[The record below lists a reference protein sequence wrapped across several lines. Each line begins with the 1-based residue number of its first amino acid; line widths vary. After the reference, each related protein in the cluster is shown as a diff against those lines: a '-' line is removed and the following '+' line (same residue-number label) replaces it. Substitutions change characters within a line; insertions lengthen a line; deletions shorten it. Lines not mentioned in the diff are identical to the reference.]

1 MHIHVLRHIH
11 VYMGL
16 CIGSTHI
23 IYILIYSHYNM
34 IQTYYTT
41 LNQASDMILLLEL
54 RRYHI
59 ASGIRNDIL
68 NVLS

>member
-1 MHIHVLRHIH
+1 
-11 VYMGL
+11 
-16 CIGSTHI
+16 
-23 IYILIYSHYNM
+23 M

-41 LNQASDMILLLEL
+41 LSQASDMILLLEL

-68 NVLS
+68 NVLSLYSTIC